1 MGRDEGGVSARPEKA
16 YTLSSHRPLLAA
28 AATTLS
34 LHILTTQPLS
44 GPRGCS
50 DQPRPFGRV

>member
-16 YTLSSHRPLLAA
+16 CTLSSHRRLLAA

-34 LHILTTQPLS
+34 LHILTTQPPS
-44 GPRGCS
+44 GPCPVDSRA
-50 DQPRPFGRV
+50 